1 MMELACALHTITVP
15 AIFISHLV
23 ILQLCWR
30 LSYSA
35 PKPTVARRP
44 GVTVTVT
51 VVVVVGVTVGAM
63 AGRFQVKG
71 TRSTWTRAHPKRRLR
86 AVPEMAFRAATKF
99 VKMFLPTN

>member
-1 MMELACALHTITVP
+1 MMELPCALHTITVP

-23 ILQLCWR
+23 ILQLRWR

-51 VVVVVGVTVGAM
+51 VVVGVTVGAM
-63 AGRFQVKG
+63 AGRFQAKG

>member
-1 MMELACALHTITVP
+1 MELVCALHTITVP

-23 ILQLCWR
+23 ILQLSWR

-44 GVTVTVT
+44 GVTVKVT

-63 AGRFQVKG
+63 AGRFQAKG
-71 TRSTWTRAHPKRRLR
+71 TPSTWTRAHPRHRLR

>member
-1 MMELACALHTITVP
+1 MMELACALYTITVP

-44 GVTVTVT
+44 GVTVTV
-51 VVVVVGVTVGAM
+51 VVGVTVGAM
-63 AGRFQVKG
+63 AGRFQAKG